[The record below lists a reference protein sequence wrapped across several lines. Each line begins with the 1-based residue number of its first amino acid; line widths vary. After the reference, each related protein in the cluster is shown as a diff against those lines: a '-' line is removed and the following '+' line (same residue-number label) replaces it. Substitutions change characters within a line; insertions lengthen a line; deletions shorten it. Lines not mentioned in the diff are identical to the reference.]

1 MPQHKQLIYI
11 IKTNWLHLLG
21 IFLCTEIVTVIYA
34 FYNRSDEG
42 TLVGQILFS
51 APFLIFTYGLLPLI
65 AFYMALLV
73 LDLLCFSR
81 LKLQPLA
88 IVLIE
93 WVIIVPIFI
102 YWALIYEYWL
112 WLALISSFLVTQ
124 LIRSRWISRRLQ
136 GGETA

>member
-1 MPQHKQLIYI
+1 MPQRKQLIYI

-21 IFLCTEIVTVIYA
+21 IFLCTEIVTVIYS

-42 TLVGQILFS
+42 TLVGQVLFS

-65 AFYMALLV
+65 AFYIALLV
-73 LDLLCFSR
+73 LDWLCFSK

-88 IVLIE
+88 VVLIE
-93 WVIIVPIFI
+93 WIIIAPIFI
-102 YWALIYEYWL
+102 YWALMYEYWL

-124 LIRSRWISRRLQ
+124 LIRSKWISRRLSS
-136 GGETA
+136 GETA